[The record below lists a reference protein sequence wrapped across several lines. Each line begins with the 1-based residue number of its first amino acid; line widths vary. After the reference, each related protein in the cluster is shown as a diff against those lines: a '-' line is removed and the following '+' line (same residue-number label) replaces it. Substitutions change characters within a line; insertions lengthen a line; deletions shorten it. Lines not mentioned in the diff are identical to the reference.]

1 MRFAVVATPG
11 SWYVDDLRR
20 AAADHHRVEVV
31 PFPDLAASLHADG
44 RTELL
49 ARKIELTA
57 FDALLVRTMPPASLE
72 QVIFR
77 MDVLARLETAGKPV
91 INPPKAIEA
100 AVDKYLTTARLA
112 AAGLPVPKTIVC
124 QGRDEAIAAFES
136 LGGDVVLK
144 PLFGGEGRG
153 IARLQDVDVA
163 ARSFHT
169 LAQLGSVLYLQEFIP
184 HEGYDLRAFL
194 VGERLLAMR
203 RSNKFDWRTN
213 ISRGAVAEKVELTDE
228 QVVLARRAASAVGA
242 PLAGVD
248 LLTARDGRQF
258 VLEVN
263 AAPGWKALSAT
274 LAVDVSRLV
283 LDYLETV
290 VNGRSRP

>member
-1 MRFAVVATPG
+1 MRFAVVGSAG

-20 AAADHHRVEVV
+20 AAVGRHHIEVV
-31 PFPDLAASLHADG
+31 GFADLAARIDANGASFSAAGVD
-44 RTELL
+44 L
-49 ARKIELTA
+49 AR
-57 FDALLVRTMPPASLE
+57 FDAFLVRTMLPASLE

-77 MDVLARLETAGKPV
+77 MDLLARLEAAGKPV

-100 AVDKYLTTARLA
+100 AVDKYLASARLA
-112 AAGLPVPKTIVC
+112 AAGLPVPRTILC
-124 QGRDEAIAAFES
+124 QGREEAIAAFEE

-153 IARLQDVDVA
+153 LARLQDVDLA
-163 ARSFHT
+163 ARAFQT
-169 LAQLGSVLYLQEFIP
+169 LAQLGSVLYVQEFIA

-194 VGERLLAMR
+194 VGERMLAMR
-203 RSNKFDWRTN
+203 RSNRSDWRTN
-213 ISRGAVAEKVELTDE
+213 VSRGATTEQIELTEE
-228 QVVLARRAASAVGA
+228 QVSLARRAATAVGA

-248 LLTARDGRQF
+248 LLPARDGRLY

-274 LAVDVSRLV
+274 LATDVSRLV

-290 VNGRSRP
+290 VRRHGAS